1 MCIMIKKQA
10 KCILVI
16 ILTGVFFM
24 GSCSPI
30 KDKFSKFLMTS
41 DDRIQINLL
50 EQVLEAIE
58 NKDNDALKSLFSLEV
73 LNKMENFQENANALF
88 EFFEGEIISK
98 KMSEGPTVFDNM
110 ESNNHRKKIS
120 SYFFVQTDKQRYF
133 ILMDDV
139 PTDTSSPN
147 NVGLYLLLVVKAEY
161 EEKIWD
167 EKEKIL
173 YTIVN
178 GEIEEIP
185 HFGIYL
191 PFK

>member
-1 MCIMIKKQA
+1 
-10 KCILVI
+10 
-16 ILTGVFFM
+16 
-24 GSCSPI
+24 
-30 KDKFSKFLMTS
+30 
-41 DDRIQINLL
+41 
-50 EQVLEAIE
+50 
-58 NKDNDALKSLFSLEV
+58 
-73 LNKMENFQENANALF
+73 
-88 EFFEGEIISK
+88 
-98 KMSEGPTVFDNM
+98 
-110 ESNNHRKKIS
+110 
-120 SYFFVQTDKQRYF
+120 
-133 ILMDDV
+133 MDDV

>member
-1 MCIMIKKQA
+1 
-10 KCILVI
+10 
-16 ILTGVFFM
+16 
-24 GSCSPI
+24 
-30 KDKFSKFLMTS
+30 MTS
-41 DDRIQINLL
+41 DERISINRL